1 MAINYT
7 EEELE
12 SFVDGVVKARDLI
25 KSKGPDFLI
34 APLGGAVPF
43 IDIFC
48 LSDSDYFD
56 SVSMEFP
63 PTSSRFENLDQM
75 MGDWYYNFFRTN
87 FAETERHPINMVSID
102 EIVGGGSAVRN
113 HNYLNA
119 GMRKFV
125 REELEK
131 LTGKQVDVASS
142 EFLQRFN
149 EMKNLVTYEA
159 VGLAHEGGND
169 QTAKRYAKRRKHNQA
184 YTRLVN
190 EGKIIPIGVKKI
202 ITMDNP
208 QLNPLKFS
216 FVKNGSGKGHF
227 LPEIAT
233 VSYSTEYLDFL
244 KNVAQYLG
252 VDPVGANPSHTNN
265 FRSFERYLSEQY
277 KH

>member
-1 MAINYT
+1 MAYNYT

-25 KSKGPDFLI
+25 KSKSPDFLI

-43 IDIFC
+43 VDIFC
-48 LSDSDYFD
+48 LSDPDYFCA
-56 SVSMEFP
+56 VNKEFP

-75 MGDWYYNFFRTN
+75 MGDWYYNFFKSN
-87 FAETERHPINMVSID
+87 FAEIPLNMVSID
-102 EIVGGGSAVRN
+102 EIVGGGSTVRN
-113 HNYLNA
+113 HNYVEA

-125 REELEK
+125 REDLKELIGDHK
-131 LTGKQVDVASS
+131 DVHVNR
-142 EFLQRFN
+142 EFLERFRHL
-149 EMKNLVTYEA
+149 KSLVKYEA
-159 VGLAHEGGND
+159 VGLMYEGED
-169 QTAKRYAKRRKHNQA
+169 ERTAKKYAKKRKHNQA
-184 YTRLVN
+184 YTRLVG

-227 LPEIAT
+227 IPEIARIE
-233 VSYSTEYLDFL
+233 YSNEYLDFL
-244 KNVAQYLG
+244 KNVAQYMG
-252 VDPVGANPSHTNN
+252 VDPVGANPSNTNN
-265 FRSFERYLSEQY
+265 FRSFERYLPKD